1 MRKRFKQQ
9 SRIGQ
14 APIHDLEINLK
25 SRDSYVQLIRALKE
39 MFTTPEYSAKIFS
52 VLEDK
57 ILSGKKAP
65 GRPGMDLWQIFDLS

>member
-1 MRKRFKQQ
+1 
-9 SRIGQ
+9 
-14 APIHDLEINLK
+14 
-25 SRDSYVQLIRALKE
+25 